1 MPGRRSGIFVS
12 AAALDVDCV
21 DISLH

>member
-12 AAALDVDCV
+12 AAALNVDCV